1 MTQSIHSEMAEA
13 FTHMSRKSALN
24 ELYAKRAK
32 REKRSLLSKLLGAV
46 SRSEHIHARRS
57 LMYIRGKMG
66 DLDEYL
72 SQLVHSKHI
81 DTAQRYPQLSERL
94 NEAGQKK
101 AAEAF
106 EQLSRVAAVH
116 EKLLNAVI
124 EDTAGGTREYYVC
137 DVCGYI
143 APDQPPDNCPV
154 CNAVKEKFKP

>member
-1 MTQSIHSEMAEA
+1 MTQRIDSEMAEA
-13 FTHMSRKSALN
+13 FTHMSGKSALN
-24 ELYAKRAK
+24 ELYAQRAK
-32 REKRSLLSKLLGAV
+32 RGKRILLSKLLEAV
-46 SRSEHIHARRS
+46 SRSEHIHARRA

-72 SQLVHSKHI
+72 SHLVHSKHI

-116 EKLLNAVI
+116 GKLLKAAI
-124 EDTAGGTREYYVC
+124 EDTPVGTMEYYVC

-143 APDQPPDNCPV
+143 APEQPPDNCPV

>member
-1 MTQSIHSEMAEA
+1 MAEA

-24 ELYAKRAK
+24 ELYAKRAE

-94 NEAGQKK
+94 NQAGQEK

-116 EKLLNAVI
+116 EKLLKAVI
-124 EDTAGGTREYYVC
+124 EDNAVGPMEYYVC

-143 APDQPPDNCPV
+143 AVDQLPENCPV

>member
-1 MTQSIHSEMAEA
+1 MTLSIDSEMAEA

-72 SQLVHSKHI
+72 SQLVNSKHI

-106 EQLSRVAAVH
+106 EQFSRVAAVH
-116 EKLLNAVI
+116 EKLLKEILQDNAA
-124 EDTAGGTREYYVC
+124 DTLEYYVC

-143 APDQPPDNCPV
+143 APDRPPENCPV
-154 CNAVKEKFKP
+154 CNAVKLKFKR